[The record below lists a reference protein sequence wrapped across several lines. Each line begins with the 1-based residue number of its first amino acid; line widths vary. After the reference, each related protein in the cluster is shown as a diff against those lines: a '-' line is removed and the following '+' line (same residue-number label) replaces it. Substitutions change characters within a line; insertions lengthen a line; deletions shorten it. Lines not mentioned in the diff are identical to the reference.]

1 MCSCLQLIVFPTFQ
15 WCHTCKLIIHIPIYT
30 SFYPTLIQLQPWG
43 KCRIIFIATFTWIML
58 VILIEPYLIKNLK
71 SIFMLNT
78 AIQCSLSFQLHSPSS
93 NICTYSSNALHP
105 LTNYT
110 SSIQCSP
117 FTQDVPP
124 YIQCTPSIDQLH
136 FIHSM
141 LSIYPRC
148 TPSHPMHSIHP
159 FMEFRGF

>member
-1 MCSCLQLIVFPTFQ
+1 MCSCLQCQLVQLIVFPTFQ
-15 WCHTCKLIIHIPIYT
+15 WCHTCNLIIHIPIYT

-43 KCRIIFIATFTWIML
+43 KCKIIFIATFTWIML
-58 VILIEPYLIKNLK
+58 VILIEPHLINTLK

-78 AIQCSLSFQLHSPSS
+78 AIQCSPSSISLYQLNALNLANMYLIYIQLHPSNCNSSNVLHSP

-105 LTNYT
+105 STNCT

-124 YIQCTPSIDQLH
+124 
-136 FIHSM
+136 
-141 LSIYPRC
+141 
-148 TPSHPMHSIHP
+148 
-159 FMEFRGF
+159 